1 MVQLVLLK
9 SSKEISV
16 YTVVVFIRGVSLRL
30 FFVFTWVSE
39 ADTVLFDLQR
49 SRATVPHGSCRI
61 DLCADASSA
70 LTKHL
75 RAETACPCRLQG
87 YENQIHL
94 LPKEVDEKV
103 GTLHFPA
110 LRTER
115 LQLKSV
121 LERLTLPSAT
131 STATHI
137 ALVACRNLQFVPEP
151 INRSALAQHD
161 HFSSRG
167 FLHFLLHHGVHSPCG
182 QREQIGLLRR
192 LGRHAVGQPSSMRS
206 SFCSSTLV
214 TV

>member
-1 MVQLVLLK
+1 M
-9 SSKEISV
+9 
-16 YTVVVFIRGVSLRL
+16 FIRGVLLRL

-49 SRATVPHGSCRI
+49 SRATVPHGSWRI

-94 LPKEVDEKV
+94 MPKEVDEKV

-121 LERLTLPSAT
+121 LGRLTLPSAT

-137 ALVACRNLQFVPEP
+137 APVSAASISAAPR
-151 INRSALAQHD
+151 RS
-161 HFSSRG
+161 
-167 FLHFLLHHGVHSPCG
+167 
-182 QREQIGLLRR
+182 
-192 LGRHAVGQPSSMRS
+192 
-206 SFCSSTLV
+206 
-214 TV
+214 